1 LTLYRILR
9 PVAWLLFKVWN
20 RLEVRGLENLPRQ
33 GKVIIVANHVSVLD
47 PVVLGASLPRPV
59 RFMAKKGLFDIPI
72 LNGLI
77 TVLGAFPV
85 DRSRTDFQAVKQSLK
100 ILANQEILGIF
111 PQGGTRKETE
121 KIVFRSG
128 AAAIALKSKSPV
140 LPVAIIGT
148 NSIPKAFF
156 FGKLKINIGPLI
168 TWPQEYQGKL
178 QDEDVERLTR
188 EMEKAVQRL
197 KSA

>member
-1 LTLYRILR
+1 
-9 PVAWLLFKVWN
+9 
-20 RLEVRGLENLPRQ
+20 
-33 GKVIIVANHVSVLD
+33 
-47 PVVLGASLPRPV
+47 
-59 RFMAKKGLFDIPI
+59 
-72 LNGLI
+72 
-77 TVLGAFPV
+77 
-85 DRSRTDFQAVKQSLK
+85 QSLK